1 MKRGRQKMSA
11 PLITFAPMKQR
22 IKQLLS
28 EMSAGLYDKETECA
42 LVLLTAIAGE
52 SILLLGPPG
61 IGKSLIAR
69 RTKAIFKNA
78 KSFEYL
84 MSRFSTPD
92 EIFGPV
98 SIRKMKDEDKYERSV
113 DGYMPTADVVFL
125 DEIWKAGPAIQN
137 SLLTA
142 INEKIYRNGEKEIKL
157 PMKVLIGASNELP
170 ASDEGLEALWDRF
183 IIRMVC
189 SGITNRNDFD
199 KMILDDQVDPNPSI
213 KCAVTEKE
221 YHHWQSELLKVNVPH
236 DILDAINSIRE
247 ALKAVTILH
256 TDDNGE
262 TENESRFV
270 YVSDRRWKKIIRLLR
285 TSALMQG
292 RNTVIMSDLFL
303 LKYCLWQEIEQI
315 EPVNKI
321 IIRSIFTECTLA
333 ILNLRNEI
341 KNYLRKKREHQAYSK
356 MMIQDPDNKMKI
368 YERFYYHVLAHGD
381 GETYIA
387 IADFANVPYVNS
399 SKRSLGGR
407 GLIYKENTNEQKS
420 MIRLYDP
427 KNRTGSLP
435 EGWRLTNLMRDDDCL
450 YLDGVKY
457 EIEKIGDDDKQT
469 GPYNQL
475 EPPKDFYKE
484 IEDICTQIKNKQN
497 GLALNMFYNP
507 RDKKDICEFVEKLNK
522 EIAITRVEISKTLP
536 DNL

>member
-1 MKRGRQKMSA
+1 M
-11 PLITFAPMKQR
+11 
-22 IKQLLS
+22 
-28 EMSAGLYDKETECA
+28 C
-42 LVLLTAIAGE
+42 IAGE

-98 SIRKMKDEDKYERSV
+98 SIRKMKEEDKYERNIDS
-113 DGYMPTADVVFL
+113 YMPTADIVFL

-142 INEKIYRNGEKEIKL
+142 INEKIYHNGEKDIHL

-170 ASDEGLEALWDRF
+170 ASGEGLEALWDRF
-183 IIRMVC
+183 IVRMVC
-189 SGITNRNDFD
+189 DGISTREDFE
-199 KMILDDQVDPNPSI
+199 KMILDDQTNPNLSI
-213 KCAVTEKE
+213 KCSVSEKE
-221 YHHWQSELLKVNVPH
+221 YRQWQSEIIKVDIPPY
-236 DILDAINSIRE
+236 ILDAINSIRE
-247 ALKAVTILH
+247 ALKAVPIQQ
-256 TDDNGE
+256 TDENGE
-262 TENESRFV
+262 DQDESRFV

-292 RNTVIMSDLFL
+292 RNTVIQSDLLL
-303 LKYCLWQEIEQI
+303 LKYCLWQEIDQI
-315 EPVNKI
+315 EPVNMI

-333 ILNLRNEI
+333 ILNLKNEI
-341 KNYLRKKREHQAYSK
+341 KDYMRKKREHQVYSK
-356 MMIQDPDNKMKI
+356 MMIQDPNNKMKI

-387 IADFANVPYVNS
+387 IADFVNVPYVDS
-399 SKRSLGGR
+399 SKRRLGER
-407 GLIYKENTNEQKS
+407 GLIYKENTDEHKS

-435 EGWRLTNLMRDDDCL
+435 EGWRLTNLMRDDDYL
-450 YLDGVKY
+450 YLDGVRY

-469 GPYNQL
+469 FPNNQL
-475 EPPKDFYKE
+475 EPPKDFYHE
-484 IEDICTQIKNKQN
+484 IEDICTQIKDIQN
-497 GLALNMFYNP
+497 GLAANLFYHP
-507 RDKKDICEFVEKLNK
+507 GDKKYIRDFVEKLNK
-522 EIAITRVEISKTLP
+522 EIAITRVDISKTFPIEL
-536 DNL
+536 